1 MTPSSQFDEIVQE
14 LLGEVISR
22 MVVRRWSEFD
32 ALYARASE
40 ICDRY
45 EVTRS
50 PEIQTP
56 AGFPFNDRPPAIVS
70 IAS

>member
-45 EVTRS
+45 DVTK
-50 PEIQTP
+50 
-56 AGFPFNDRPPAIVS
+56 
-70 IAS
+70 IA